1 MDIDMGA
8 LRALE
13 REREISLPVLLDAI
27 RSALHAA
34 YLHTD
39 HPVRDSEVLID
50 ERTGEV
56 AVIARERDADGVVL
70 EEWDD
75 TPENFGRVAA
85 STARQVIFQR
95 IRDLE
100 DDAVLGTYA
109 DREDDIVSGIIQQGR
124 DPRMVLVDLGEVEAV
139 LPPHE
144 RVPGEDYSHGRRL
157 RAYVT
162 ETRRG
167 PKGPQITLSRSHPNL
182 VRRLFALEVPEVAD
196 GTVEIAGLA
205 REAGHRTKMAVR
217 ATVPGVNAK
226 GACIGPMGARVRS
239 VMNELGGEK
248 IDIVDFDEDPAAY
261 VAGALSPAKV
271 SSVTVIDEV
280 GRAVRAVVPENQL
293 SLAIGK
299 DGQNA
304 RLAAKLTGWKIDI
317 RPEGGGAPAVEV

>member
-13 REREISLPVLLDAI
+13 RERDIRLPVLLDAI
-27 RSALHAA
+27 RQALHAA
-34 YLHTD
+34 YMHTD
-39 HPVRDSEVLID
+39 HPVRTSEVVID
-50 ERTGEV
+50 EKTGQV
-56 AVIARERDADGVVL
+56 SVIARELAEDGTVV

-100 DDAVLGTYA
+100 DEAVLGEFA
-109 DREDDIVSGIIQQGR
+109 DRTEDIVSGIIQQGR
-124 DPRMVLVDLGEVEAV
+124 DPRMVMVDLGDVEAV

-144 RVPGEDYSHGRRL
+144 RVPGEEYPHGRRL
-157 RAYVT
+157 RAYVI
-162 ETRRG
+162 EARRG

-205 REAGHRTKMAVR
+205 REAGHRTKMAVH
-217 ATVPGVNAK
+217 AAVPGVNAK
-226 GACIGPMGARVRS
+226 GACIGPMGARVRA

-248 IDIVDFDEDPAAY
+248 IDIVDFDEDPVAY
-261 VAGALSPAKV
+261 VANALSPARV
-271 SSVTVIDEV
+271 TSVTVVDEV
-280 GRAVRAVVPENQL
+280 GREVRALVPENQF

-317 RPEGGGAPAVEV
+317 GPDSSGAA